1 MKKSYPG
8 FVWGNTMKGIEPQG
22 DLMVVLE
29 PEDSFAV
36 IIGSEEVTSHK

>member
-1 MKKSYPG
+1 MRKNYPG
-8 FVWGNTMKGIEPQG
+8 FVWGNRTKAIELQG

-36 IIGSEEVTSHK
+36 IIGSEEVT